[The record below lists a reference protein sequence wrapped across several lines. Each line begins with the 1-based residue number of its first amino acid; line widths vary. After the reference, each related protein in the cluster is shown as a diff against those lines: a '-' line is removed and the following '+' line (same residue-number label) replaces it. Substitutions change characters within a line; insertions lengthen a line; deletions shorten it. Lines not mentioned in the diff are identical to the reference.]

1 TQRNCRVN
9 GSDEIVSI
17 PLELE
22 SAGTQKLIALYFPL
36 KKVLDSASGYLI
48 HPHPANSILT
58 LIFQ

>member
-1 TQRNCRVN
+1 VN